1 MASEVSMRGITKRF
15 PGVLADDDVDFE
27 VETGEIHALMG
38 ENGAGKSI
46 LMSILAGVYQP
57 DAGEIRIRGELR
69 RIASPLDAIDA
80 GIGMV
85 FQSFKLFPSLTIAEN
100 VVFRS
105 EPTRR
110 GLIDR
115 QAANREV
122 AAIAERYGLQ
132 IDPSAR
138 VDSVP
143 VGVLQRVEIV
153 KALYRDARVLILDE
167 PTAVLTPQETER
179 LFDVLRALKADGRT
193 IILITHKL
201 GEVMAISDR
210 VTVLRDGRNVAQLVT
225 ADSSPAEITRHMTG
239 RDVDL
244 TTPPPALAPGETAL
258 EVRGVT
264 VPGSGG
270 RDAVADA
277 SLAVRAGEVVGIAGV
292 AGNGQ
297 VELAEAIIGM
307 RRTSAG
313 SIAVRGRELGAAT
326 IAQRRDGGIA
336 YIPEDRHAVGSA
348 GTADA
353 IDNLALGH
361 HRAAPI
367 LRRGLLSR
375 SAMAEHAK
383 RLIARFG
390 VKIAS
395 PATPVG
401 TLSGG
406 NLQKV
411 VVARELD
418 YGSPVLI
425 AEQPTRGVDIGA
437 IESIHRELC
446 EYRDAGGALLL
457 ISAELSEILSLSSRI
472 LVMFEG
478 RIVAE
483 VPKAEAT
490 EALLGLYMAGHEP
503 EARHRPA
510 GLVSASAG
518 ADPAAGAGA
527 AQAVQKG
534 SEQ

>member
-1 MASEVSMRGITKRF
+1 MIPEVEMRGITKRF
-15 PGVLADDDVDFE
+15 PGVLADDDVHFE
-27 VETGEIHALMG
+27 VAPGEIHALMG

-46 LMSILAGVYQP
+46 LMSMLAGVYQP
-57 DAGEIRIRGELR
+57 DEGEILIRGEQQHF
-69 RIASPLDAIDA
+69 ASPLDAIDA

-105 EPTRR
+105 EPTKR

-115 QAANREV
+115 REANRLVSE
-122 AAIAERYGLQ
+122 IADRYGLAL
-132 IDPSAR
+132 DPAAR

-153 KALYRDARVLILDE
+153 KALYREAKVLILDE

-201 GEVMAISDR
+201 NEVMAISDR

-244 TTPPPALAPGETAL
+244 TTPPPAQEPGDTVL
-258 EVRGVT
+258 EVRDLT
-264 VPGSGG
+264 VSGDGG
-270 RDAVADA
+270 RDSVADA
-277 SLAVRAGEVVGIAGV
+277 ALAVRAGEVVGIAGV

-307 RRTSAG
+307 RPVATGSVSVSGVDLSRA
-313 SIAVRGRELGAAT
+313 SIAA
-326 IAQRRDGGIA
+326 RRDGGIA
-336 YIPEDRHAVGSA
+336 YVPEDRHAVGSA

-361 HRAAPI
+361 HRRAPI
-367 LRRGLLSR
+367 MRRGLLSR
-375 SAMAEHAK
+375 SAMTEHAK

-395 PATPVG
+395 PTTPVG

-418 YGSPVLI
+418 YRSPVLVV
-425 AEQPTRGVDIGA
+425 EQPTRGVDIGA

-457 ISAELSEILSLSSRI
+457 ISAELSEIMSLSGRI

-483 VPKAEAT
+483 VPRAEAD

-503 EARHRPA
+503 EERHRPA
-510 GLVSASAG
+510 GAAVRAG
-518 ADPAAGAGA
+518 GAQNGD
-527 AQAVQKG
+527 AQ
-534 SEQ
+534 

>member
-1 MASEVSMRGITKRF
+1 MAAEVSMRGITKRF
-15 PGVLADDDVDFE
+15 PGVLADDQVDFE
-27 VETGEIHALMG
+27 VESGEIHALMG

-46 LMSILAGVYQP
+46 LMSMLAGVYQP
-57 DAGEIRIRGELR
+57 DEGEIFIRGER
-69 RIASPLDAIDA
+69 QNFASPLDAIDA

-105 EPTRR
+105 EPTKR

-115 QAANREV
+115 AAANRRV
-122 AAIAERYGLQ
+122 SDIAAQYGLA
-132 IDPSAR
+132 IDPTQR

-153 KALYRDARVLILDE
+153 KALYREARVLILDE

-201 GEVMAISDR
+201 NEVMAISDR
-210 VTVLRDGRNVAQLVT
+210 VTVLRDGRRVAQLVT

-244 TTPPPALAPGETAL
+244 STPPPANAPGDVVL
-258 EVRGVT
+258 DVRSLT
-264 VPGSGG
+264 VPGSGE
-270 RDAVADA
+270 RDSVADA
-277 SLAVRAGEVVGIAGV
+277 TLTVRAGEVVGIAGV

-307 RRTSAG
+307 RRTSDGAIRIKNQDLSQS
-313 SIAVRGRELGAAT
+313 SIAE
-326 IAQRRDGGIA
+326 RRDGGIA

-348 GTADA
+348 GTASA
-353 IDNLALGH
+353 VDNLALGH
-361 HRAAPI
+361 HRTAPI
-367 LRRGLLSR
+367 LQRGLLSR
-375 SAMAEHAK
+375 GSMVDHAK
-383 RLIARFG
+383 RLITRFG

-395 PATPVG
+395 PTTSVG

-418 YGSPVLI
+418 YRSPLLI

-446 EYRDAGGALLL
+446 EYRDGGGALLL
-457 ISAELSEILSLSSRI
+457 ISAELSEIMSLSSRI

-483 VPKAEAT
+483 VPKTDAT
-490 EALLGLYMAGHEP
+490 EALLGLYMTGHAP
-503 EARHRPA
+503 EEQHKP
-510 GLVSASAG
+510 GTF
-518 ADPAAGAGA
+518 AALERSTAQKGA
-527 AQAVQKG
+527 AQ
-534 SEQ
+534 

>member
-1 MASEVSMRGITKRF
+1 MTVEVSMRGITKRF
-15 PGVLADDDVDFE
+15 PGVLADDNVDFE
-27 VETGEIHALMG
+27 VEAGEIHALMG

-46 LMSILAGVYQP
+46 LMSMLAGVMQP
-57 DAGEIRIRGELR
+57 DEGEIFIRGER
-69 RIASPLDAIDA
+69 KSFASPLDAIDA

-85 FQSFKLFPSLTIAEN
+85 FQSFKLFPSLTVAEN

-105 EPTRR
+105 EPTKR

-115 QAANREV
+115 QAANQRV
-122 AAIAERYGLQ
+122 AEIAERYGLA
-132 IDPSAR
+132 IDPAAR

-153 KALYRDARVLILDE
+153 KALYREARVLILDE

-201 GEVMAISDR
+201 NEVMAISDR

-244 TTPPPALAPGETAL
+244 STPPPAQAPGA
-258 EVRGVT
+258 T
-264 VPGSGG
+264 VLDVAQLTVAGSGG
-270 RDAVADA
+270 RPAVDTV
-277 SLAVRAGEVVGIAGV
+277 SLNVRAGEVVGIAGV

-307 RRTSAG
+307 RRADSG
-313 SIAVRGRELGAAT
+313 SVTVSGQDLSRSS

-336 YIPEDRHAVGSA
+336 YVPEDRHAVGSA
-348 GTADA
+348 GSASA
-353 IDNLALGH
+353 VDNLALGH
-361 HRAAPI
+361 HRSAPI

-375 SAMAEHAK
+375 AAMVEHAS
-383 RLIARFG
+383 RLITRFG

-395 PATPVG
+395 PETPVG

-418 YGSPVLI
+418 YRSPLLI
-425 AEQPTRGVDIGA
+425 VEQPTRGVDIGA

-446 EYRDAGGALLL
+446 EYRDGGGALLL
-457 ISAELSEILSLSSRI
+457 ISAELSEIMSLSARI

-478 RIVAE
+478 RVVAE
-483 VPKAEAT
+483 VPKSEAT
-490 EALLGLYMAGHEP
+490 EAILGLYMAGHEP
-503 EARHRPA
+503 EPRHRP
-510 GLVSASAG
+510 SG
-518 ADPAAGAGA
+518 AVTAHEEATR
-527 AQAVQKG
+527 
-534 SEQ
+534 

>member
-1 MASEVSMRGITKRF
+1 MTHEIEMRAITKRF
-15 PGVLADDDVDFE
+15 PGVLADDRVDFE
-27 VETGEIHALMG
+27 VRPGEIHALMG

-46 LMSILAGVYQP
+46 LMSMLAGVMQP
-57 DAGEIRIRGELR
+57 DEGEILVRGER
-69 RIASPLDAIDA
+69 VTFASPLDAIAA

-105 EPTRR
+105 EPTKR

-115 QAANREV
+115 AAANRAVRE
-122 AAIAERYGLQ
+122 IADRYGLA
-132 IDPSAR
+132 IDPTAR
-138 VDSVP
+138 VDAVP

-153 KALYRDARVLILDE
+153 KALYRNARVLILDE

-179 LFDVLRALKADGRT
+179 LFEVLRTLKADGRT

-210 VTVLRDGRNVAQLVT
+210 VTVLRDGRRVAQLVT
-225 ADSSPAEITRHMTG
+225 ADSSPEEITRHMTG

-244 TTPPPALAPGETAL
+244 STPPPALPPGEVAL
-258 EVRGVT
+258 EVRGLT
-264 VPGSGG
+264 VPGAG
-270 RDAVADA
+270 RNAVEGATF
-277 SLAVRAGEVVGIAGV
+277 AVRSGEVVGIAGV

-307 RRTSAG
+307 RRASGGSVCVRGTDLSQA
-313 SIAVRGRELGAAT
+313 SIAE
-326 IAQRRDGGIA
+326 RRDGGIA
-336 YIPEDRHAVGSA
+336 YIPEDRHGVGSA
-348 GTADA
+348 DAADA
-353 IDNLALGH
+353 TDNLALGH
-361 HRAAPI
+361 HRSAPI
-367 LRRGLLSR
+367 RRRGLLSR
-375 SAMAEHAK
+375 PAMLAHAR

-395 PATPVG
+395 PSTPVG

-418 YGSPVLI
+418 YASPLLI

-446 EYRDAGGALLL
+446 AYRDAGGALLL

-490 EALLGLYMAGHEP
+490 EAMLGLYMAGHTP
-503 EARHRPA
+503 PDHHRP
-510 GLVSASAG
+510 G
-518 ADPAAGAGA
+518 AILATGATA
-527 AQAVQKG
+527 
-534 SEQ
+534 

>member
-1 MASEVSMRGITKRF
+1 MPVEVSMRGITKRF
-15 PGVLADDDVDFE
+15 PGVLADDNVDFT
-27 VETGEIHALMG
+27 VAAGEIHALMG

-46 LMSILAGVYQP
+46 LMSQLAGVMQP
-57 DAGEIRIRGELR
+57 DEGEIFIRGER
-69 RIASPLDAIDA
+69 VSFASPLDAIDA

-105 EPTRR
+105 EPTKR

-115 QAANREV
+115 QAANRSV
-122 AAIAERYGLQ
+122 AEIADRYGLQ
-132 IDPSAR
+132 IDPTAR

-153 KALYRDARVLILDE
+153 KALYRDAKVLILDE

-201 GEVMAISDR
+201 NEVMAISDR
-210 VTVLRDGRNVAQLVT
+210 VTVLRDGRNVAELVT
-225 ADSSPAEITRHMTG
+225 AESSPAEITRHMTG

-244 TTPPPALAPGETAL
+244 STPPPAQAPGDTAL
-258 EVRGVT
+258 DVRSLT
-264 VPGSGG
+264 VPGSGD
-270 RDAVADA
+270 RNAVSEA
-277 SLAVRAGEVVGIAGV
+277 SLTVRAGEVVGIAGV

-307 RRTSAG
+307 RRVSAG
-313 SIAVRGRELGAAT
+313 EVHVSGADLSRASIS
-326 IAQRRDGGIA
+326 QRRDGGIA
-336 YIPEDRHAVGSA
+336 YVPEDRHAVGSA
-348 GTADA
+348 GAASA

-361 HRAAPI
+361 HRASPI
-367 LRRGLLSR
+367 LSRGLLSR
-375 SAMAEHAK
+375 GAMVEHAK
-383 RLIARFG
+383 RLISRFG
-390 VKIAS
+390 VKIAGPS
-395 PATPVG
+395 TPVG

-406 NLQKV
+406 NLQKI

-418 YGSPVLI
+418 YRSPVLI

-457 ISAELSEILSLSSRI
+457 ISAELSEIMSLSSRI
-472 LVMFEG
+472 FVMFEG
-478 RIVAE
+478 RLVAE
-483 VPKAEAT
+483 LPQAEAT

-503 EARHRPA
+503 EAQHRP
-510 GLVSASAG
+510 GTG
-518 ADPAAGAGA
+518 TIQADSHKETAR
-527 AQAVQKG
+527 
-534 SEQ
+534 

>member
-1 MASEVSMRGITKRF
+1 MAAEVSMRGITKRF
-15 PGVLADDDVDFE
+15 PGVLANDGVDFE
-27 VETGEIHALMG
+27 VESGEIHALMG

-57 DAGEIRIRGELR
+57 EEGEILIRGER
-69 RIASPLDAIDA
+69 RTLASPLDAINV

-100 VVFRS
+100 VVFRR
-105 EPTRR
+105 EPTKR

-115 QAANREV
+115 AAANRKV
-122 AAIAERYGLQ
+122 AEIAEQYGLAV
-132 IDPSAR
+132 DPTAR

-143 VGVLQRVEIV
+143 VGVLQRVEII
-153 KALYRDARVLILDE
+153 KALYREANVLILDE
-167 PTAVLTPQETER
+167 PTAVLTPQETDR
-179 LFDVLRALKADGRT
+179 LFEVLRALKADGRT

-201 GEVMAISDR
+201 NEVMAISDR

-225 ADSSPAEITRHMTG
+225 ANSSPEEITRHMTG
-239 RDVDL
+239 RHVDL
-244 TTPPPALAPGETAL
+244 TTPPPAQEPGQVVLDAREL
-258 EVRGVT
+258 T
-264 VPGSGG
+264 VPGSGE
-270 RDAVADA
+270 RDSVAEA
-277 SLAVRAGEVVGIAGV
+277 SLTVRSGEIVGIAGV

-307 RRTSAG
+307 RRTTSG
-313 SIAVRGRELGAAT
+313 SVRIGDKDLSHAS

-336 YIPEDRHAVGSA
+336 YIPEDRHAIGSA
-348 GTADA
+348 GSADA

-361 HRAAPI
+361 HRKSPI
-367 LRRGLLSR
+367 MKRGLLSR
-375 SAMAEHAK
+375 GAMLEHAK
-383 RLIARFG
+383 RLISRFG

-395 PATPVG
+395 PTTPVG

-418 YGSPVLI
+418 YKSPLLI

-437 IESIHRELC
+437 IEAIHRELC
-446 EYRDAGGALLL
+446 EYRDGGGALLL
-457 ISAELSEILSLSSRI
+457 ISAELSEIMSLSSRI

-483 VPKAEAT
+483 VPKADAT

-503 EARHRPA
+503 EERHRARAFAPLEP
-510 GLVSASAG
+510 GTT
-518 ADPAAGAGA
+518 
-527 AQAVQKG
+527 QKG
-534 SEQ
+534 EAL

>member
-1 MASEVSMRGITKRF
+1 MVAEVSMRGITKRF
-15 PGVLADDDVDFE
+15 PGVLADDNVDFE
-27 VETGEIHALMG
+27 VESGEIHALMG

-46 LMSILAGVYQP
+46 LMSQLAGVYQP
-57 DAGEIRIRGELR
+57 DEGEIYVRGAR
-69 RIASPLDAIDA
+69 RTLSSPLDAIDA

-105 EPTRR
+105 EPTKR

-115 QAANREV
+115 QAANRKV
-122 AAIAERYGLQ
+122 AEIAEKYGLSL
-132 IDPSAR
+132 DPTAR

-153 KALYRDARVLILDE
+153 KALYREARVLILDE

-179 LFDVLRALKADGRT
+179 LFEVLRALKADGRT

-225 ADSSPAEITRHMTG
+225 AESSPAEITRHMTG

-244 TTPPPALAPGETAL
+244 STPPPAHDPGDVVLDVTEL
-258 EVRGVT
+258 T
-264 VPGSGG
+264 VPGSGE
-270 RDAVADA
+270 RDAVSAA
-277 SLAVRAGEVVGIAGV
+277 SLFVRRGEVVGIAGV

-297 VELAEAIIGM
+297 VELAEAVIGM
-307 RRTSAG
+307 RKATSG
-313 SIAVRGRELGAAT
+313 SVSVADRDLSGAS

-348 GTADA
+348 GSADA

-361 HRAAPI
+361 HRSAPI
-367 LRRGLLSR
+367 LNGGLLSR
-375 SAMAEHAK
+375 AAMLEHAK
-383 RLIARFG
+383 RLISRFG
-390 VKIAS
+390 VKIAGPS
-395 PATPVG
+395 TPVG

-446 EYRDAGGALLL
+446 EYRDGGGALLL

-478 RIVAE
+478 RVVAE

-503 EARHRPA
+503 EERHRPGA
-510 GLVSASAG
+510 FAALRADSGTASATASDQNG
-518 ADPAAGAGA
+518 VAR
-527 AQAVQKG
+527 
-534 SEQ
+534 

>member
-1 MASEVSMRGITKRF
+1 MTVEVSMRGITKRF
-15 PGVLADDDVDFE
+15 PGVLADDNVDFE

-46 LMSILAGVYQP
+46 LMSMLAGVYQP
-57 DAGEIRIRGELR
+57 DEGEIYIRGERANLS
-69 RIASPLDAIDA
+69 SPLAAIDA

-105 EPTRR
+105 EPTKR

-115 QAANREV
+115 QAANRSV
-122 AAIAERYGLQ
+122 AEIAEKYGLAL
-132 IDPSAR
+132 DPTAR

-143 VGVLQRVEIV
+143 VGVLQRAEIV
-153 KALYRDARVLILDE
+153 KALYREARVLILDE

-201 GEVMAISDR
+201 NEVMAISDR
-210 VTVLRDGRNVAQLVT
+210 VTVLRDGRNVASLIT
-225 ADSSPAEITRHMTG
+225 AESSPQEITRHMTG

-244 TTPPPALAPGETAL
+244 STPPPAREPGATVL
-258 EVRGVT
+258 DVRGLT
-264 VPGSGG
+264 VAGSGG
-270 RDAVADA
+270 RNAVDNA
-277 SLAVRAGEVVGIAGV
+277 SLVIREGEVVGVAGV

-307 RRTSAG
+307 RRAQSGTISVSGADLTTS
-313 SIAVRGRELGAAT
+313 SIAA
-326 IAQRRDGGIA
+326 RRDGGIA

-353 IDNLALGH
+353 IDNLAFGH
-361 HRAAPI
+361 HRSAPI

-375 SAMAEHAK
+375 PAMLDHAK
-383 RLIARFG
+383 RLIKRFG
-390 VKIAS
+390 VKIAGPS
-395 PATPVG
+395 TPVG

-418 YGSPVLI
+418 YGSPLLI

-446 EYRDAGGALLL
+446 EYRDGGGALLL
-457 ISAELSEILSLSSRI
+457 ISAELSEIMSLSSRI

-483 VPKAEAT
+483 VPKSEAT
-490 EALLGLYMAGHEP
+490 EAQLGLYMAGHEP
-503 EARHRPA
+503 EERHRP
-510 GLVSASAG
+510 G
-518 ADPAAGAGA
+518 AFAA
-527 AQAVQKG
+527 AQKG
-534 SEQ
+534 DAL

>member
-1 MASEVSMRGITKRF
+1 MVAEVSMRGITKRF
-15 PGVLADDDVDFE
+15 PGVLADDNVDFE
-27 VETGEIHALMG
+27 VEAGEIHALMG

-46 LMSILAGVYQP
+46 LMSQLAGVYQP
-57 DAGEIRIRGELR
+57 DEGEIFIRGER
-69 RIASPLDAIDA
+69 RTFASPLDAIDA

-105 EPTRR
+105 EPTKR

-115 QAANREV
+115 QAANRTV
-122 AAIAERYGLQ
+122 AEIAEKYGLSL
-132 IDPSAR
+132 DPTAR

-153 KALYRDARVLILDE
+153 KALYREARVLILDE

-225 ADSSPAEITRHMTG
+225 AQSSPAEITRHMTG

-244 TTPPPALAPGETAL
+244 TTPAPANDPGDVVL
-258 EVRGVT
+258 DVRGVS
-264 VPGSGG
+264 VPGSGE

-277 SLAVRAGEVVGIAGV
+277 SIFVRAGEIVGVAGV

-297 VELAEAIIGM
+297 VEFAEAVIGM
-307 RRTSAG
+307 RKTSAG
-313 SIAVRGRELGAAT
+313 TVAVAGRDLSGAS

-348 GTADA
+348 GSADA

-361 HRAAPI
+361 HRSAPI
-367 LRRGLLSR
+367 LRGGLLSR
-375 SAMAEHAK
+375 SAMLDHAK
-383 RLIARFG
+383 RLINRFG
-390 VKIAS
+390 VKIAG
-395 PATPVG
+395 PTTAVG

-418 YGSPVLI
+418 YGSPLLI

-437 IESIHRELC
+437 IEAIHRELC
-446 EYRDAGGALLL
+446 EYRDGGGALLL
-457 ISAELSEILSLSSRI
+457 ISAELSEILSLSARI
-472 LVMFEG
+472 VVMFEG
-478 RIVAE
+478 RVVAE
-483 VPKAEAT
+483 VPKSEAN

-503 EARHRPA
+503 EARHRPGA
-510 GLVSASAG
+510 FDALRDGASG
-518 ADPAAGAGA
+518 NTEMGA
-527 AQAVQKG
+527 AR
-534 SEQ
+534 

>member
-1 MASEVSMRGITKRF
+1 MRGITKRF
-15 PGVLADDDVDFE
+15 PGVVADDNVNFE
-27 VETGEIHALMG
+27 VEPGEIHALMG

-46 LMSILAGVYQP
+46 LMSMLAGVYRP
-57 DAGEIRIRGELR
+57 DEGEIFIRGER
-69 RIASPLDAIDA
+69 RALNSPLDAIDA

-105 EPTRR
+105 EPTKR
-110 GLIDR
+110 GLIDK
-115 QAANREV
+115 QAAVRKVTE
-122 AAIAERYGLQ
+122 IAEKYGLAL
-132 IDPSAR
+132 DPTAR

-153 KALYRDARVLILDE
+153 KALYREASVLILDE
-167 PTAVLTPQETER
+167 PTAVLTPQETTR

-210 VTVLRDGRNVAQLVT
+210 VTVLRDGRNVASLIT
-225 ADSSPAEITRHMTG
+225 AESSPEEITRHMTG

-244 TTPPPALAPGETAL
+244 TTPPPKHEPGAIALDVQGL
-258 EVRGVT
+258 T
-264 VPGSGG
+264 VAGSGG

-277 SLAVRAGEVVGIAGV
+277 SLFVRAGEVVGIAGV

-307 RRTSAG
+307 RRATAG
-313 SIAVRGRELGAAT
+313 TVSVDGSDLSRAS
-326 IAQRRDGGIA
+326 IAQRRDGGIS
-336 YIPEDRHAVGSA
+336 YVPEDRHAVGSA
-348 GTADA
+348 GTANA

-361 HRAAPI
+361 HRSAP
-367 LRRGLLSR
+367 LLKGGLLSR
-375 SAMAEHAK
+375 GAMLDHAK

-390 VKIAS
+390 VKIAT
-395 PATPVG
+395 PQTPVG

-418 YGSPVLI
+418 YRSPVLI

-446 EYRDAGGALLL
+446 EYRDGGGALLL
-457 ISAELSEILSLSSRI
+457 ISAELSEIMSLSSRI

-478 RIVAE
+478 KIVAE
-483 VPKAEAT
+483 VPKADAT

-503 EARHRPA
+503 EERHRPGTFA
-510 GLVSASAG
+510 AAI
-518 ADPAAGAGA
+518 AGAG
-527 AQAVQKG
+527 VQTTNEKG
-534 SEQ
+534 LAR

>member
-1 MASEVSMRGITKRF
+1 MVAEVSMRGITKRF
-15 PGVLADDDVDFE
+15 PGVLADDDVDFD
-27 VETGEIHALMG
+27 VESGEIHALMG

-46 LMSILAGVYQP
+46 LMSMLAGVYQP
-57 DAGEIRIRGELR
+57 DEGEIFIRGER
-69 RIASPLDAIDA
+69 RSFSSPLDAIDA

-100 VVFRS
+100 VVFRR

-115 QAANREV
+115 AAANRRVSE
-122 AAIAERYGLQ
+122 IAEQYGLAL
-132 IDPSAR
+132 DPTAR

-153 KALYRDARVLILDE
+153 KALYREARVLILDE

-201 GEVMAISDR
+201 NEVMAISDR
-210 VTVLRDGRNVAQLVT
+210 VTVLRDGRNVARLVT
-225 ADSSPAEITRHMTG
+225 AESSPEEITRHMTG

-244 TTPPPALAPGETAL
+244 TTPPPALAPGATVL
-258 EVRGVT
+258 EVRGLT
-264 VPGSGG
+264 VPGSGD
-270 RDAVADA
+270 RAAVDDA
-277 SLAVRAGEVVGIAGV
+277 SLTVRAGEVVGIAGV

-307 RRTSAG
+307 RRASAG
-313 SIAVRGRELGAAT
+313 RIAVGDRDLSQSS
-326 IAQRRDGGIA
+326 IAQRRDGGVA

-353 IDNLALGH
+353 VDNLALGH
-361 HRAAPI
+361 HRKSPI
-367 LRRGLLSR
+367 LTRGLLSR
-375 SAMAEHAK
+375 SAMLDHAK
-383 RLIARFG
+383 RLISRFG

-395 PATPVG
+395 PTTAVG

-418 YGSPVLI
+418 YRSPLLI

-446 EYRDAGGALLL
+446 EYRDGGGALLL
-457 ISAELSEILSLSSRI
+457 ISAELSEIMSLSSRI

-483 VPKAEAT
+483 VPKAEAA

-503 EARHRPA
+503 EERHRPGA
-510 GLVSASAG
+510 FSARDGDAQKE
-518 ADPAAGAGA
+518 AAL
-527 AQAVQKG
+527 
-534 SEQ
+534 

>member
-1 MASEVSMRGITKRF
+1 MVAEVSMRGITKRF
-15 PGVLADDDVDFE
+15 PGVLADDRVDFE
-27 VETGEIHALMG
+27 VEAGEIHALMG

-46 LMSILAGVYQP
+46 LMSQLAGVYQP
-57 DAGEIRIRGELR
+57 DEGEILIRGER
-69 RIASPLDAIDA
+69 RVLASPLDAIDA

-115 QAANREV
+115 RAAERQV
-122 AAIAERYGLQ
+122 AEIAERYGLAL
-132 IDPSAR
+132 DPSAR

-153 KALYRDARVLILDE
+153 KALYREARVLILDE

-201 GEVMAISDR
+201 NEVMAISDR
-210 VTVLRDGRNVAQLVT
+210 VTVLRDGRNVARLVT
-225 ADSSPAEITRHMTG
+225 AESSPAEITRHMTG

-244 TTPPPALAPGETAL
+244 TTPPPSRAPGEVAL
-258 EVRGVT
+258 EVRGLT
-264 VPGSGG
+264 VPGSGD
-270 RDAVADA
+270 RPAVEDA
-277 SLAVRAGEVVGIAGV
+277 SLDVRSGEVVGIAGV

-297 VELAEAIIGM
+297 VELAEAIMGM
-307 RRTSAG
+307 RRASGGTVRAAGRDLSAA
-313 SIAVRGRELGAAT
+313 SIAA
-326 IAQRRDGGIA
+326 RRDGGIA
-336 YIPEDRHAVGSA
+336 YIPEDRHGVGSA

-361 HRAAPI
+361 HRSAPI

-375 SAMAEHAK
+375 GAMLEHAK

-390 VKIAS
+390 VKIAG
-395 PATPVG
+395 PDVPVG

-418 YGSPVLI
+418 YGSPILI

-446 EYRDAGGALLL
+446 AYRDGGGALLL

-483 VPKAEAT
+483 VPKAEAD

-503 EARHRPA
+503 EERHRP
-510 GLVSASAG
+510 
-518 ADPAAGAGA
+518 GA
-527 AQAVQKG
+527 AAAMKG
-534 SEQ
+534 TAR

>member
-1 MASEVSMRGITKRF
+1 MVAEIEMRGITKRF
-15 PGVLADDDVDFE
+15 PGVLADDNVDFTVEHGE
-27 VETGEIHALMG
+27 VHALMG

-46 LMSILAGVYQP
+46 LMSILAGVHQP
-57 DAGEIRIRGELR
+57 DEGEIWIRGER
-69 RIASPLDAIDA
+69 RSFSSPLDAIDA

-85 FQSFKLFPSLTIAEN
+85 FQSFKLFPSLTVAEN

-105 EPTRR
+105 EPTKR

-115 QAANREV
+115 KAANARV
-122 AAIAERYGLQ
+122 AAIAGQYGLQ
-132 IDPSAR
+132 IDPAAR

-153 KALYRDARVLILDE
+153 KALYREASVLILDE

-179 LFDVLRALKADGRT
+179 LFEVLRALKADGRT

-201 GEVMAISDR
+201 NEVMAISDR
-210 VTVLRDGRNVAQLVT
+210 VTVLRDGRKVAELVT
-225 ADSSPAEITRHMTG
+225 AESSPAEITRHMTG

-244 TTPPPALAPGETAL
+244 STPPPARAPGGTAFD
-258 EVRGVT
+258 VRGLT
-264 VPGSGG
+264 VAGSGG
-270 RDAVADA
+270 RPTVEDA
-277 SLAVRAGEVVGIAGV
+277 SLFVREGEIVGIAGV

-297 VELAEAIIGM
+297 VELAEAVIGM
-307 RRTSAG
+307 RKVSAG
-313 SIAVRGRELGAAT
+313 TVAVRGVDLSRAS

-336 YIPEDRHAVGSA
+336 YVPEDRHSVGSA
-348 GTADA
+348 GAADA

-361 HRAAPI
+361 HRSAPI
-367 LRRGLLSR
+367 LVRGLLSR
-375 SAMAEHAK
+375 GAMLDHAK

-390 VKIAS
+390 VKIAG
-395 PATPVG
+395 PQTPVG

-446 EYRDAGGALLL
+446 AYRDGGGALLL
-457 ISAELSEILSLSSRI
+457 ISAELSEILSLSARI

-483 VPKAEAT
+483 VPRADAS

-503 EARHRPA
+503 EARHRP
-510 GLVSASAG
+510 GTF
-518 ADPAAGAGA
+518 AALEAT
-527 AQAVQKG
+527 
-534 SEQ
+534 S

>member
-1 MASEVSMRGITKRF
+1 MVAEVSMRGITKRF

-27 VETGEIHALMG
+27 VASGEIHALMG

-46 LMSILAGVYQP
+46 LMSMLAGVYRP
-57 DAGEIRIRGELR
+57 DEGDIFIRGEKHEF
-69 RIASPLDAIDA
+69 ASPLDAIDA

-115 QAANREV
+115 QAANRKV
-122 AAIAERYGLQ
+122 AEIAEKYGLAL
-132 IDPSAR
+132 DPSAR

-153 KALYRDARVLILDE
+153 KALYREARVLILDE

-193 IILITHKL
+193 IVLITHKL
-201 GEVMAISDR
+201 NEVMAISDR
-210 VTVLRDGRNVAQLVT
+210 VTVLRDGRNVASLVT
-225 ADSSPAEITRHMTG
+225 AESSPEEITRHMTG

-244 TTPPPALAPGETAL
+244 TTPPPAREPGEVVL
-258 EVRGVT
+258 DVRGLS
-264 VPGSGG
+264 VPGSGD
-270 RDAVADA
+270 RDAVSEA
-277 SLAVRAGEVVGIAGV
+277 SLFVRSGEVVGIAGV

-297 VELAEAIIGM
+297 VELAEAVIGM
-307 RRTSAG
+307 RRASAG
-313 SIAVRGRELGAAT
+313 SVSVRGEDLSRAS

-361 HRAAPI
+361 HRSAPL

-375 SAMAEHAK
+375 GAMLDHAK
-383 RLIARFG
+383 RLIQRFG
-390 VKIAS
+390 VKIAGPS
-395 PATPVG
+395 TQVG

-418 YGSPVLI
+418 YRSPLLI

-446 EYRDAGGALLL
+446 EYRDGGGALLL
-457 ISAELSEILSLSSRI
+457 ISAELSEIMSLSSRI

-483 VPKAEAT
+483 VPKAEASD
-490 EALLGLYMAGHEP
+490 ALLGLYMAGHTP
-503 EARHRPA
+503 EERHRP
-510 GLVSASAG
+510 G
-518 ADPAAGAGA
+518 AFAAALAAPANGTTSEKGDP
-527 AQAVQKG
+527 Q
-534 SEQ
+534 

>member
-1 MASEVSMRGITKRF
+1 MVAEVSMRGITKRF
-15 PGVLADDDVDFE
+15 PGVLADDNVDFE
-27 VETGEIHALMG
+27 VAPGEIHALMG

-46 LMSILAGVYQP
+46 LMSMLAGVYQP
-57 DAGEIRIRGELR
+57 DEGEIWIRGER
-69 RIASPLDAIDA
+69 RSFASPLDAIDA

-110 GLIDR
+110 GLINR
-115 QAANREV
+115 QAANKRVSE
-122 AAIAERYGLQ
+122 IAEKYGLA
-132 IDPSAR
+132 IDPTAR

-153 KALYRDARVLILDE
+153 KALYREASVLILDE
-167 PTAVLTPQETER
+167 PTAVLTPQETDR

-193 IILITHKL
+193 IIIITHKL
-201 GEVMAISDR
+201 NEVMAISDR
-210 VTVLRDGRNVAQLVT
+210 VTVLRDGRSVARLVT
-225 ADSSPAEITRHMTG
+225 AESSPEEITRHMTG

-244 TTPPPALAPGETAL
+244 STPPPAREPGEVVL
-258 EVRGVT
+258 EVRGLT
-264 VPGSGG
+264 VPGSGE
-270 RDAVADA
+270 RNDVDDA
-277 SLAVRAGEVVGIAGV
+277 SLFVRTGEVVGIAGV

-307 RRTSAG
+307 RPTSSG
-313 SIAVRGRELGAAT
+313 EVLIEGRDVSRSS

-336 YIPEDRHAVGSA
+336 YVPEDRHAVGSA

-361 HRAAPI
+361 HRKPPI
-367 LRRGLLSR
+367 LHRGLLSR
-375 SAMAEHAK
+375 GAMVDHAK
-383 RLIARFG
+383 RLIERF
-390 VKIAS
+390 KIRIAA
-395 PATPVG
+395 PTTPVG

-418 YGSPVLI
+418 YGSPLLI

-446 EYRDAGGALLL
+446 EYRDGGGALLL
-457 ISAELSEILSLSSRI
+457 ISAELSEIMSLSSRI

-483 VPKAEAT
+483 VPKQEADD
-490 EALLGLYMAGHEP
+490 ALLGLYMAGHEP
-503 EARHRPA
+503 NERHRPGA
-510 GLVSASAG
+510 FAAALSTETEASR
-518 ADPAAGAGA
+518 
-527 AQAVQKG
+527 
-534 SEQ
+534 

>member
-1 MASEVSMRGITKRF
+1 MTHEIEMRAITKRF
-15 PGVLADDDVDFE
+15 PGVLADDRVDFE
-27 VETGEIHALMG
+27 VRSGEIHALMG

-46 LMSILAGVYQP
+46 LMSMLAGVMQP
-57 DAGEIRIRGELR
+57 DEGEILVRGER
-69 RIASPLDAIDA
+69 VTFASPLDAIAA

-105 EPTRR
+105 EPTKR

-115 QAANREV
+115 AAANRAVRE
-122 AAIAERYGLQ
+122 IADRYGLA
-132 IDPSAR
+132 IDPTAR
-138 VDSVP
+138 VDAVP

-153 KALYRDARVLILDE
+153 KALYRNARVLILDE

-179 LFDVLRALKADGRT
+179 LFEVLRTLKADGRT

-210 VTVLRDGRNVAQLVT
+210 VTVLRDGRRVAQLVT
-225 ADSSPAEITRHMTG
+225 ADSSPEEITRHMTG

-244 TTPPPALAPGETAL
+244 STPPPALPPGEVAL
-258 EVRGVT
+258 EVRGLT
-264 VPGSGG
+264 VPGAG
-270 RDAVADA
+270 RNAVEGATF
-277 SLAVRAGEVVGIAGV
+277 AVRSGEVVGIAGV

-307 RRTSAG
+307 RRASGGSVCVRGTDLSQA
-313 SIAVRGRELGAAT
+313 SIAE
-326 IAQRRDGGIA
+326 RRDGGIA
-336 YIPEDRHAVGSA
+336 YIPEDRHGVGSA
-348 GTADA
+348 DAADA
-353 IDNLALGH
+353 TDNLALGH
-361 HRAAPI
+361 HRTAPI
-367 LRRGLLSR
+367 RRRGLLSR
-375 SAMAEHAK
+375 PAMLAHAR

-395 PATPVG
+395 PTTPVG

-418 YGSPVLI
+418 YASPLLI

-446 EYRDAGGALLL
+446 AYRDAGGALLL

-490 EALLGLYMAGHEP
+490 EAMLGLYMAGHTP
-503 EARHRPA
+503 PDHHRP
-510 GLVSASAG
+510 G
-518 ADPAAGAGA
+518 AILATGATA
-527 AQAVQKG
+527 
-534 SEQ
+534 

>member
-1 MASEVSMRGITKRF
+1 MAAEVSMRGITKRF
-15 PGVLADDDVDFE
+15 PGVLANDSVDFE
-27 VETGEIHALMG
+27 VESGEIHALMG

-57 DAGEIRIRGELR
+57 EEGEILIRGERQTL
-69 RIASPLDAIDA
+69 ASPLDAINV

-100 VVFRS
+100 VVFRR
-105 EPTRR
+105 EPTKR

-115 QAANREV
+115 AAANRKV
-122 AAIAERYGLQ
+122 AEIAEQYGLAV
-132 IDPSAR
+132 DPAAR

-143 VGVLQRVEIV
+143 VGVLQRVEII
-153 KALYRDARVLILDE
+153 KALYREARVLILDE
-167 PTAVLTPQETER
+167 PTAVLTPQETDR

-201 GEVMAISDR
+201 NEVMAISDR

-225 ADSSPAEITRHMTG
+225 ADSSPEEITRHMTG
-239 RDVDL
+239 RHVDL
-244 TTPPPALAPGETAL
+244 TTPPPAQQPGQVVLDAREL
-258 EVRGVT
+258 T
-264 VPGSGG
+264 VPGSGE
-270 RDAVADA
+270 RNAVAEA
-277 SLAVRAGEVVGIAGV
+277 SLTVRSGEIVGIAGV

-307 RRTSAG
+307 RRTTSG
-313 SIAVRGRELGAAT
+313 SVRIGDVDLSHSS

-336 YIPEDRHAVGSA
+336 YIPEDRHAIGSA

-361 HRAAPI
+361 HRKAPI
-367 LRRGLLSR
+367 MSHGLLAR
-375 SAMAEHAK
+375 GAMLEHAK
-383 RLIARFG
+383 RLIKRFG

-395 PATPVG
+395 PSTPVG

-418 YGSPVLI
+418 YKSPLLI

-437 IESIHRELC
+437 IEAIHRELC
-446 EYRDAGGALLL
+446 EYRDNGGALLL
-457 ISAELSEILSLSSRI
+457 ISAELSEIMSLSSRI

-503 EARHRPA
+503 EERHR
-510 GLVSASAG
+510 ASAFAPLTNG
-518 ADPAAGAGA
+518 TT
-527 AQAVQKG
+527 QKG
-534 SEQ
+534 DAL

>member
-1 MASEVSMRGITKRF
+1 MALEVEMRGITKRF

-27 VETGEIHALMG
+27 VERGEIHALMG

-57 DAGEIRIRGELR
+57 DAGEILIRGER
-69 RIASPLDAIDA
+69 RRFQSPLDAIDA

-85 FQSFKLFPSLTIAEN
+85 FQSFKLFPSLSIAEN
-100 VVFRS
+100 VVFRR
-105 EPTRR
+105 EPTKR

-115 QAANREV
+115 AAANRAVTE
-122 AAIAERYGLQ
+122 IAERYGLA
-132 IDPSAR
+132 IDPTAR
-138 VDSVP
+138 VDAVP

-179 LFDVLRALKADGRT
+179 LFEVLRTLRDDGRT

-201 GEVMAISDR
+201 NEVMAISDR
-210 VTVLRDGRNVAQLVT
+210 VTVLRDGRRVARLIT
-225 ADSSPAEITRHMTG
+225 AESSPEEITRHMTG

-244 TTPPPALAPGETAL
+244 TTPPPARAPGEIAL
-258 EVRGVT
+258 EVSGVT
-264 VPGSGG
+264 VPGAG
-270 RDAVADA
+270 RAAVESA
-277 SLAVRAGEVVGIAGV
+277 SLAVRRGEIVGIAGV

-297 VELAEAIIGM
+297 VELAEAIMGM
-307 RRTSAG
+307 RRLSGGAVSVGQVDLSTA
-313 SIAVRGRELGAAT
+313 SIAA
-326 IAQRRDGGIA
+326 RRDGGIA
-336 YIPEDRHAVGSA
+336 YIPEDRHGIGSA
-348 GTADA
+348 GAADA
-353 IDNLALGH
+353 TDNLALGH
-361 HRAAPI
+361 HRSEPI
-367 LRRGLLSR
+367 LHHGLLSR
-375 SAMAEHAK
+375 SAMLAHAR
-383 RLIARFG
+383 RLIERFG
-390 VKIAS
+390 VKIAGPS
-395 PATPVG
+395 TPVG

-418 YGSPVLI
+418 YASPVLI

-446 EYRDAGGALLL
+446 TYRDNGGALLL

-483 VPKAEAT
+483 VPRAEAT
-490 EALLGLYMAGHEP
+490 EALLGLYMAGQDPPAH
-503 EARHRPA
+503 HRP
-510 GLVSASAG
+510 
-518 ADPAAGAGA
+518 GAGPTA
-527 AQAVQKG
+527 QKG
-534 SEQ
+534 SAS

>member
-1 MASEVSMRGITKRF
+1 MVAEVSMRGITKRF
-15 PGVLADDDVDFE
+15 PGVLADDRVDFE
-27 VETGEIHALMG
+27 VEAGEIHALMG

-46 LMSILAGVYQP
+46 LMSQLAGVYQP
-57 DAGEIRIRGELR
+57 DEGEIFIRGERATL
-69 RIASPLDAIDA
+69 ASPLDAIDA

-115 QAANREV
+115 RAAERKV
-122 AAIAERYGLQ
+122 AEIAEKYGLAL
-132 IDPSAR
+132 DPAAR

-153 KALYRDARVLILDE
+153 KALYREARVLILDE

-225 ADSSPAEITRHMTG
+225 AQSSPAEITRHMTG

-244 TTPPPALAPGETAL
+244 TTPPPAHAPGDVVL
-258 EVRGVT
+258 DVRDLT
-264 VPGSGG
+264 VPGSGE
-270 RDAVADA
+270 REAVSEA
-277 SLAVRAGEVVGIAGV
+277 SLFVRANEVVGIAGV

-307 RRTSAG
+307 RAATSGRVSVRDADLSDA
-313 SIAVRGRELGAAT
+313 SIAR
-326 IAQRRDGGIA
+326 RRDGGIA

-348 GTADA
+348 GSADA

-361 HRAAPI
+361 HRSAPI
-367 LRRGLLSR
+367 LKRGLLAR
-375 SAMAEHAK
+375 GAMLEHAQ
-383 RLIARFG
+383 RLIRRFG

-395 PATPVG
+395 PSTPVG

-418 YGSPVLI
+418 YGSPILI

-437 IESIHRELC
+437 IEAIHRELC
-446 EYRDAGGALLL
+446 EYRDQGGALLL

-472 LVMFEG
+472 VVMFEG

-483 VPKAEAT
+483 VPRAEAT

-503 EARHRPA
+503 EERHRP
-510 GLVSASAG
+510 G
-518 ADPAAGAGA
+518 AFAALAAGTAE
-527 AQAVQKG
+527 KG
-534 SEQ
+534 TAR

>member
-1 MASEVSMRGITKRF
+1 MVAEVSMRGITKRF
-15 PGVLADDDVDFE
+15 PGVLADDRVDFE
-27 VETGEIHALMG
+27 VEAGEIHALMG

-46 LMSILAGVYQP
+46 LMSQLAGVYQP
-57 DAGEIRIRGELR
+57 DEGEIFIRGER
-69 RIASPLDAIDA
+69 RTFASPLDAIDA

-105 EPTRR
+105 EPRKR

-115 QAANREV
+115 KEANRTV
-122 AAIAERYGLQ
+122 AEIAERYGLSL
-132 IDPSAR
+132 DPAAR

-153 KALYRDARVLILDE
+153 KALYREARVLILDE

-225 ADSSPAEITRHMTG
+225 AESSPDEITRHMTG

-244 TTPPPALAPGETAL
+244 TTPPPAHAPGEVVL
-258 EVRGVT
+258 DVRGLT
-264 VPGSGG
+264 VPGSGE
-270 RDAVADA
+270 RAAVADA
-277 SLAVRAGEVVGIAGV
+277 SLFVRRNEVVGIAGV

-307 RRTSAG
+307 RKASAG
-313 SIAVRGRELGAAT
+313 AVSVAGRDLGASS

-348 GTADA
+348 GGADA

-361 HRAAPI
+361 HRSAP
-367 LRRGLLSR
+367 LLKGGLLSR
-375 SAMAEHAK
+375 SAMLDHAK
-383 RLIARFG
+383 RLISRFG
-390 VKIAS
+390 VKIAGPS
-395 PATPVG
+395 TRVG

-446 EYRDAGGALLL
+446 EYRDTGGALLL
-457 ISAELSEILSLSSRI
+457 ISAELSEIMSLSSRI
-472 LVMFEG
+472 AVMFEG

-483 VPKAEAT
+483 VPQADAS

-503 EARHRPA
+503 EERHRPGA
-510 GLVSASAG
+510 FDALRGSAAPEG
-518 ADPAAGAGA
+518 APRPDVTEKGA
-527 AQAVQKG
+527 AR
-534 SEQ
+534 

>member
-1 MASEVSMRGITKRF
+1 MASEVLMRGITKRF
-15 PGVLADDDVDFE
+15 PGVVADDNVTFE
-27 VETGEIHALMG
+27 VESGEIHALMG

-46 LMSILAGVYQP
+46 LMSMLAGVYQP
-57 DAGEIRIRGELR
+57 DEGEIFIRGEKKKF
-69 RIASPLDAIDA
+69 ASPLDAIEA

-85 FQSFKLFPSLTIAEN
+85 FQSFKLFPSLTVAEN
-100 VVFRS
+100 VVFRA
-105 EPTRR
+105 EPTKH
-110 GLIDR
+110 GLINR
-115 QAANREV
+115 QEANRRVQE
-122 AAIAERYGLQ
+122 IADRYGLQ
-132 IDPSAR
+132 VDPNAR

-143 VGVLQRVEIV
+143 VGVLQRVEII
-153 KALYRDARVLILDE
+153 KALYREARVLILDE

-193 IILITHKL
+193 IIIITHKL
-201 GEVMAISDR
+201 SEVMAISDR
-210 VTVLRDGRNVAQLVT
+210 VTVLRDGKNVAQLVT
-225 ADSSPAEITRHMTG
+225 AESSPEEITRHMTG

-244 TTPPPALAPGETAL
+244 TTPPPALAPGETVLSVQGLTVAGNGNRN
-258 EVRGVT
+258 EVDEV
-264 VPGSGG
+264 
-270 RDAVADA
+270 
-277 SLAVRAGEVVGIAGV
+277 SLHIRRGEVVGIAGV

-307 RRTSAG
+307 RKTTSGTITVAG
-313 SIAVRGRELGAAT
+313 KDLTGST
-326 IAQRRDGGIA
+326 IAKRRDGGIA

-361 HRAAPI
+361 HRSAP
-367 LRRGLLSR
+367 LKKGGLLSR
-375 SAMAEHAK
+375 PAMLEHAK
-383 RLIARFG
+383 RLISRFG
-390 VKIAS
+390 VKIAG
-395 PATPVG
+395 PRTPVG

-418 YGSPVLI
+418 YNAPVLI

-437 IESIHRELC
+437 IESIHGELC

-457 ISAELSEILSLSSRI
+457 ISAELSEIMSLATRI

-483 VPKAEAT
+483 VPRPDAT

-503 EARHRPA
+503 KPEHAP
-510 GLVSASAG
+510 GTF
-518 ADPAAGAGA
+518 AAQDFGA
-527 AQAVQKG
+527 AASTSQAENGV
-534 SEQ
+534 

>member
-1 MASEVSMRGITKRF
+1 MRGITKRF
-15 PGVLADDDVDFE
+15 PGVLADDNVDFE
-27 VETGEIHALMG
+27 VAPGEIHALMG

-46 LMSILAGVYQP
+46 LMSQLAGVYQP
-57 DAGEIRIRGELR
+57 DEGEIFIRGER
-69 RIASPLDAIDA
+69 HRIASPLDAIDA

-85 FQSFKLFPSLTIAEN
+85 FQSFKLFPSLTVAEN

-105 EPTRR
+105 EPTKG

-115 QAANREV
+115 QTANRRVSE
-122 AAIAERYGLQ
+122 IADKYGLA
-132 IDPSAR
+132 IDPTAR

-153 KALYRDARVLILDE
+153 KALYREARVLILDE

-179 LFDVLRALKADGRT
+179 LFEVLRALKADGRT

-225 ADSSPAEITRHMTG
+225 AESSPAEITRHMTG

-244 TTPPPALAPGETAL
+244 TTPPPALEPGEVAL
-258 EVRGVT
+258 DVRRLT
-264 VPGSGG
+264 LPGSGG

-277 SLAVRAGEVVGIAGV
+277 SLRVRAGEVVGIAGV

-307 RRTSAG
+307 RRTRTGSVTVRERDVSGA
-313 SIAVRGRELGAAT
+313 SIAE
-326 IAQRRDGGIA
+326 RRDGGIA

-348 GTADA
+348 GSADA
-353 IDNLALGH
+353 IDNLSLGH
-361 HRAAPI
+361 HRASPI
-367 LRRGLLSR
+367 FKRGLLSR
-375 SAMAEHAK
+375 SAMLAHAR
-383 RLIARFG
+383 RLISRFG
-390 VKIAS
+390 VKISS
-395 PATPVG
+395 PHTPVG

-446 EYRDAGGALLL
+446 EYRDGGGALLL
-457 ISAELSEILSLSSRI
+457 ISAELSEIMSLSSRI

-503 EARHRPA
+503 EPGHRPIE
-510 GLVSASAG
+510 VSDAQN
-518 ADPAAGAGA
+518 GA
-527 AQAVQKG
+527 AL
-534 SEQ
+534 

>member
-1 MASEVSMRGITKRF
+1 MTYEVEMRSITKRF
-15 PGVLADDDVDFE
+15 PGVLADDNVNFA

-46 LMSILAGVYQP
+46 LMSMLAGVYQP
-57 DAGEIRIRGELR
+57 DEGQIFIRGEERKL
-69 RIASPLDAIDA
+69 ASPLDAIDA

-105 EPTRR
+105 EPTKG

-115 QAANREV
+115 NAANQAVRD
-122 AAIAERYGLQ
+122 IADRYGLA
-132 IDPSAR
+132 INPTDR
-138 VDSVP
+138 VDAVP
-143 VGVLQRVEIV
+143 VGVLQRVEIL

-179 LFDVLRALKADGRT
+179 LFEVLRTLKADGRT

-201 GEVMAISDR
+201 NEVMAISDR
-210 VTVLRDGRNVAQLVT
+210 VTVLRDGRKVANLIT
-225 ADSSPAEITRHMTG
+225 AESTPEEITRHMTG

-244 TTPPPALAPGETAL
+244 STPPPSKAPGEL
-258 EVRGVT
+258 VLNVSNVT
-264 VPGSGG
+264 VAGSG
-270 RDAVADA
+270 RAAVSDA
-277 SLAVRAGEVVGIAGV
+277 SVSVHAHEIVGIAGV

-307 RRTSAG
+307 RRVHAG
-313 SIAVRGRELGAAT
+313 SVTVNNVDLTNASIAAH
-326 IAQRRDGGIA
+326 RDGGIA
-336 YIPEDRHAVGSA
+336 YVPEDRHGVGSA

-353 IDNLALGH
+353 TDNLALGH
-361 HRAAPI
+361 HRHAP
-367 LRRGLLSR
+367 LLKNGLLSR
-375 SAMAEHAK
+375 NAMLDHAR

-395 PATPVG
+395 PSTPVG

-406 NLQKV
+406 NLQKI

-418 YGSPVLI
+418 YRSPILI
-425 AEQPTRGVDIGA
+425 VEQPTRGVDIGA

-446 EYRDAGGALLL
+446 EYRDNGGAMLL

-478 RIVAE
+478 KIVAE
-483 VPKAEAT
+483 VPKHEAT
-490 EALLGLYMAGHEP
+490 EAMLGLYMAGHQP
-503 EARHRPA
+503 PA
-510 GLVSASAG
+510 HHQ
-518 ADPAAGAGA
+518 PGAGA
-527 AQAVQKG
+527 AAPKG
-534 SEQ
+534 AAQ